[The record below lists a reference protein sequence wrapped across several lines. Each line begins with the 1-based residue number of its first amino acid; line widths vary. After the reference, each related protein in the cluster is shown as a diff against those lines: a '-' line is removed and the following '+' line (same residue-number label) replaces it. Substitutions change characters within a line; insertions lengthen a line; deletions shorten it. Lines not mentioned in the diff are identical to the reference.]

1 MYLKNIKLSGF
12 KSFVDPT
19 SIPIRSNM
27 NAIVGPNGCGKS
39 NVVDAIRWVI
49 GELSAKHLRGQTMSD
64 VIFNGTN
71 ARKPVGK
78 ASIELHFEN
87 NSGRVTGEYAGYA
100 EIAIRREIERDGQS
114 SYYINGMQVRR
125 RDVIDI
131 FLGTGLGPRTY
142 AIIEQGMISNFIEAK
157 PEDLRVFIEEAAGIS
172 KYKERR
178 RETENRIR
186 HTHENLERINDIREE
201 LAKQLRHLKRQA
213 NAAERY
219 KVYKEEERLLTA
231 QIKGLQWQALDKQLE
246 EKNQLINAQNVVQ
259 EELRAKQR
267 GIETDIER
275 VRTGQTAAIDKQNEV
290 QKKYYGLGADIA
302 RLEQRIKDTQEQT
315 KQWEKELTESKSL
328 WEELSDNT
336 MECRQ
341 QIEEITAD
349 LLSLNP
355 ETNDLKSSAQQ
366 AQRLLAEA
374 EKDMNAFQQ
383 QWDAL
388 QGEVSHAVSQVEVAN
403 TKLDHYKHQLAEQ
416 EKRRHQTQNSLQQ
429 LPLDELRNEIAP
441 LTEHTQQ
448 LNGQLEEAKVN
459 LENYANQITAQ
470 RGVNQ
475 QRNHDVHDMRRAL
488 QTLEARY
495 ASLDALQQSALGR
508 DDEQANAWLTERRLN
523 QLPRLG
529 QKLQVNEGWEL
540 AVETV
545 LSGYFDAVCV
555 DDVNEYVAEIAELSQ
570 GRVTLLEKLGASQ
583 ADHFDKAPKLSAQV
597 NSDWPFHQW
606 FTGIYTAEDVLQ
618 AKQLRSQLNEH
629 ESVITRDG
637 VWLGASWIRICKQS
651 DPQSGVLLREQ
662 QLQQLKQHIATQQQQ
677 LSALEKELTDG
688 ENDLNQ
694 LEAQRDAEHRA
705 YQQLSTESTGVQSQ
719 LSAKQTRFDDVQQRQ
734 QRLQQALH
742 ECEQQI
748 SAIKQAQESM
758 QAHQQTLRGEQQR
771 RQMQREEYLAQRDQL
786 RKRLEEKRTD
796 AQRKQQQA
804 DELEIRV
811 SANENQLALLK
822 QTVQR
827 DERQLDQASER
838 RDTLTSYLADSDTPL
853 TTMSAELQVQ
863 LDKRLS
869 IEAELRDAE
878 IQVEKHNQALSELD
892 GRRDE
897 VQAELSNF
905 QTKLEEL
912 RMQRQ
917 TITVRQ
923 TTIKE
928 QLSEVDCDLASLM
941 ADMPQE
947 AEIHAWQEQLDKVI
961 QRIQRLG
968 AINLAAIEEYQTTNE
983 RKEYL
988 DKQQQD
994 LVEALT
1000 ILQNAIRKIDRET
1013 RIKFRE
1019 TFDRINEQFQKLFPR
1034 IFGGGRGY
1042 LELTDDDMLSTGI
1055 IVKAQPPG
1063 KRNVAIHMLSG
1074 GEKALTAISLVFAM
1088 FQLNPAPFC
1097 ILDEVDAPLDDMNV
1111 GRFCQLVKEMSKDT
1125 QFLIIS
1131 HNKVTIEMADYLMGV
1146 TMQEPGVSR
1155 IVSVDMEE
1163 AIDMVEAA

>member
-19 SIPIRSNM
+19 TIPIRSNM

-39 NVVDAIRWVI
+39 NVVDAVRWVI

-78 ASIELHFEN
+78 ASIELHFD
-87 NSGRVTGEYAGYA
+87 NSDGRIAGEYAKYS
-100 EIAIRREIERDGQS
+100 EIAIRREVERDGQS
-114 SYYINGMQVRR
+114 SYYINGVQVRR

-131 FLGTGLGPRTY
+131 FLGTGLGARTY

-157 PEDLRVFIEEAAGIS
+157 PEDLRIFIEEAAGIS

-186 HTHENLERINDIREE
+186 HTQENLDRINDIREE
-201 LAKQLRHLKRQA
+201 LDKQLRHLKRQA

-219 KVYKEEERLLTA
+219 KVYKEEERLLAA
-231 QIKGLQWQALDKQLE
+231 QIKALQWQALNYKLTQQD
-246 EKNQLINAQNVVQ
+246 QLINEQNVQQ

-267 GIETDIER
+267 SVETKIEGVR
-275 VRTGQTAAIDKQNEV
+275 VDQAEAVEKQNEV
-290 QKKYYGLGADIA
+290 QKRYYGLGADIA

-315 KQWEKELTESKSL
+315 KQWEKELEESTNL
-328 WEELSDNT
+328 WEELSENT
-336 MECRQ
+336 HECRQ
-341 QIEEITAD
+341 QIEEIQAD
-349 LLSLNP
+349 LQRLNP
-355 ETNDLKSSAQQ
+355 QTSDIKSLAEQ
-366 AQRLLAEA
+366 AQHILAEA
-374 EKDMNAFQQ
+374 EMDMNQWQETWDEFQHESAQ
-383 QWDAL
+383 
-388 QGEVSHAVSQVEVAN
+388 SSSQIQVAS
-403 TKLDHYKHQLAEQ
+403 TKLEHSKRQLAEQ
-416 EKRRHQTQNSLQQ
+416 ENRRHQTQSNLDQLQ
-429 LPLDELRNEIAP
+429 LDALRTEITPLK
-441 LTEHTQQ
+441 EHTEQ
-448 LNGQLEEAKVN
+448 LQDQLEQAKSNLQRYAEQISAEREAVQKH
-459 LENYANQITAQ
+459 
-470 RGVNQ
+470 
-475 QRNHDVHDMRRAL
+475 NHATQEMRREL

-508 DDEQANAWLTERRLN
+508 DDEQAKEWLTHYHLN
-523 QLPRLG
+523 ELPRFG

-555 DDVNEYVAEIAELSQ
+555 DDLNAYVEQMAELSQ
-570 GRVTLLEKLGASQ
+570 GRVTLLEKPKTSTS
-583 ADHFDKAPKLSAQV
+583 DHFDKAPKLTDQV

-606 FTGIYTAEDVLQ
+606 LAGIYIADDLTQ
-618 AKQLRSQLNEH
+618 AKQLRSQLSDR

-637 VWLGASWIRICKQS
+637 VWLGASWMRICKLS
-651 DPQSGVLLREQ
+651 DPQSGVLIREQ
-662 QLQQLKQHIATQQQQ
+662 QLQQLKQEIATKQEQ
-677 LSALEKELTDG
+677 LSALESELHQS
-688 ENDLNQ
+688 EQHLNQ
-694 LEAQRDAEHRA
+694 LESDRDNQHRV
-705 YQQLSTESTGVQSQ
+705 YQELSTESTDVQTK
-719 LSAKQTRFDDVQQRQ
+719 LTAKQTRLDDVQQRQ
-734 QRLQQALH
+734 QRLQHAMK
-742 ECEQQI
+742 ECEQQMATI
-748 SAIKQAQESM
+748 EQEQTAIQAQL
-758 QAHQQTLRGEQQR
+758 QTLITRQQEQTAEREQR
-771 RQMQREEYLAQRDQL
+771 LVKRDEL
-786 RKRLEEKRTD
+786 RARLDEKRSH

-804 DELEIRV
+804 DELEIRI
-811 SANENQLALLK
+811 SANQNQLALLQ

-827 DERQLDQASER
+827 DERQLDQLTER
-838 RDTLTSYLADSDTPL
+838 RETLTSYLADNDTPL
-853 TTMSAELQVQ
+853 ESMNVELQAQ
-863 LDKRLS
+863 LDKRLN
-869 IEAELRDAE
+869 IETELREAEARAE
-878 IQVEKHNQALSELD
+878 GFNQALRELEEQ
-892 GRRDE
+892 RENLRN
-897 VQAELSNF
+897 ELNHF
-905 QTKLEEL
+905 QSKLEEL

-923 TTIKE
+923 TTIQE
-928 QLSEVDCDLASLM
+928 QLSESDFELEAVIAE
-941 ADMPQE
+941 MPEE
-947 AEIHAWQEQLDKVI
+947 AEINAWQEQLDKVI

-968 AINLAAIEEYQTTNE
+968 AINLAAIEEYETTSE

-988 DKQQQD
+988 DKQQAD

-1013 RIKFRE
+1013 RTKFRE
-1019 TFDRINEQFQKLFPR
+1019 TFDRINQQFQEIFPR
-1034 IFGGGRGY
+1034 IFGGGRAY
-1042 LELTDDDMLSTGI
+1042 LELTDEDMLSTGI
-1055 IVKAQPPG
+1055 LVKAQPPG
-1063 KRNVAIHMLSG
+1063 KRNVSIHVLSG

-1131 HNKVTIEMADYLMGV
+1131 HNKVTIEMADHLMGV